1 MKVGVITNSWGI
13 QLQNNNLTELVTRAR
28 NIGAKHVELR
38 QTFLGEL
45 ETGTDEKWRPVVK
58 NFDSLANTFNDM
70 SFNLAIAAPF
80 LSGGLDPEG
89 SILQKSLEACISVS
103 GTNPHLRLVD
113 LTPQKKVWK
122 QHSDIPEGAFII
134 KELASVASS
143 QGITI
148 SIENSG
154 QPIRALHMLVEI
166 CRDGLPNNLGDFL
179 GLCPDPANQIGKQP
193 NMDPLEDL
201 EKLPIDMLKIVHFKQ
216 IRNGTILPAVEPGEL
231 DCSDM
236 IQILKS
242 KQYAGPAIFEIPS
255 SQNVFENLSNSFD
268 YIQDF
273 DPKS

>member
-45 ETGTDEKWRPVVK
+45 ETGADDTWSPVVS
-58 NFDSLANTFNDM
+58 NFDSLANNFSDM
-70 SFNLAIAAPF
+70 SFNLAISAPF

-113 LTPQKKVWK
+113 LTPQKQVWK
-122 QHSDIPEGAFII
+122 QHSDIPEEAFSV
-134 KELASVASS
+134 KELAKIASS

-154 QPIRALHMLVEI
+154 QPIRALHMLVQV
-166 CRDGLPNNLGDFL
+166 CRDSLPNNLGDFL

-193 NMDPLEDL
+193 GMDPLEDL
-201 EKLPIDMLKIVHFKQ
+201 AKLPLDMLKIVHFKQ
-216 IRNGTILPAVEPGEL
+216 IREGDILPTVESGEL
-231 DCSDM
+231 DCSAM
-236 IQILKS
+236 VQILKS
-242 KQYAGPAIFEIPS
+242 KQYGGPAIFEIPS
-255 SQNVFENLSNSFD
+255 SQNVFENLNSSFD
-268 YIQDF
+268 YIQAF
-273 DPKS
+273 